1 MTTDI
6 QTKIE
11 DWGDPVE
18 ARDAST
24 WKPEK
29 PGESVEGTM
38 VSIRK
43 VKTKYGEAQII
54 GITQEDGKGVDVWVK
69 AGLEKYMHA
78 IRRATALKIRYE
90 GTIKLES
97 GNEMQDYTV
106 WTIPF

>member
-1 MTTDI
+1 MTKDL

-29 PGESVEGTM
+29 GGETVSGTI

-43 VKTKYGEAQII
+43 VKTKYGDAEII
-54 GITQEDGKGVDVWVK
+54 GIDQENGEAIDVWVK

-78 IRRATALKIRYE
+78 IRKSTSIRIRYK
-90 GTIKLES
+90 GTIKLEN
-97 GNEMQDYTV
+97 GNEMHDFTV